1 MRTRTIKLVCTLL
14 CVAFLAAVA
23 WAGESEVAGE
33 PRPAK
38 VDTPAKADSSA
49 ETDKPPRPAAKEVP
63 AADLAAMVKSNNR
76 FAWSIYAQLAKE
88 KGNLF
93 FSPSSIHT
101 ALSMTYAGA
110 RENTAGQMHST
121 LALPAELEKNPP
133 REGAP
138 MHTMGIQIHLFWP
151 QERVHKAY
159 AALLGK
165 LKPPAK
171 AGYKL
176 HVANALWGQKGEPWL
191 AEFLTT
197 TQTNYGAGLREV
209 NFAGAPE
216 AARQKINKWVE
227 EQTQDK
233 IKNLLPKGVVKP
245 TTRLVLTNAIY
256 FKGDWASQFDKKL
269 TKDAPFKLSADK
281 SVQVPLMHRKGDYG
295 YTETKRA
302 QVLRMPYVGKD
313 LSMLVFLPKKADE
326 LAALT
331 KMLAKANLSKVVKS
345 LRERKVDVFIPR
357 FKLTAKFSLA
367 EMLKKMGMV
376 DAFGGAADFSGMNGK
391 KDLFISCVVH
401 KAFVD
406 VNEEGTEAAA
416 ATAVVME
423 RMNGSPP
430 PPVFRADHPFIFMIH
445 HEKTGA
451 ILFLGRVTNPK
462 G

>member
-1 MRTRTIKLVCTLL
+1 MNVNTVKLLSVLL
-14 CVAFLAAVA
+14 SLAVIGGVA

-110 RENTAGQMHST
+110 RGNTERQMFST
-121 LALPAELEKNPP
+121 LKLPVWAGVERTPG
-133 REGAP
+133 GAV
-138 MHTMGIQIHLFWP
+138 MGKKSPWP

-216 AARQKINKWVE
+216 AARMTINKWVE
-227 EQTQDK
+227 KQTAEK
-233 IKNLLPKGVVKP
+233 IKELLKKP
-245 TTRLVLTNAIY
+245 HIDRETVLVLTNAIY

-281 SVQVPLMHRKGDYG
+281 SVKVPLMHRKDDYG
-295 YTETKRA
+295 YAETKLA

-313 LSMLVFLPKKADE
+313 LSMLVFLPKKADA
-326 LAALT
+326 LAAVARS
-331 KMLAKANLSKVVKS
+331 LAKDGGAAAIKRVRN
-345 LRERKVDVFIPR
+345 RKVLVYVPK
-357 FKLTAKFSLA
+357 FKLTGEFELNKVLQ
-367 EMLKKMGMV
+367 KMGMT
-376 DAFGGAADFSGMNGK
+376 DAFGSGADFSGMNGK

-430 PPVFRADHPFIFMIH
+430 PPVFRADHPFIFMIR